1 MPLNKEKSK
10 FSEKNLLK
18 KVGQTRYETEGFS
31 LNVQDK
37 ERFLR
42 ESFEKDPW
50 EGFTLVFNHYYSP
63 LCSHAVRYVYSHT
76 YAEDIVSEVF
86 TEFWHKKH
94 FSRMHT
100 SYRAYLFKAVRNRS
114 MNFIRKE
121 LGRETKQIEEDLLLT
136 NIRSPEQQMVY
147 EQFYQRVQKGIE
159 QLPPKCKKVFLMS
172 RFEGKPL
179 KEIARIQNI
188 SVRTAETHISKA
200 LRMMREIL
208 DLTDEK

>member
-1 MPLNKEKSK
+1 
-10 FSEKNLLK
+10 
-18 KVGQTRYETEGFS
+18 
-31 LNVQDK
+31 
-37 ERFLR
+37 
-42 ESFEKDPW
+42 
-50 EGFTLVFNHYYSP
+50 
-63 LCSHAVRYVYSHT
+63 
-76 YAEDIVSEVF
+76 
-86 TEFWHKKH
+86 
-94 FSRMHT
+94 
-100 SYRAYLFKAVRNRS
+100 